1 MIFGIKKENDMEQVK
16 IIEIP
21 NFITIK
27 IVKINEIYSASYVES
42 FSDNHFYRNE
52 FDQMVT
58 HLKFPMPYSLCFKT
72 PKIIENRK
80 LEDLKEKI
88 YKLYKELK
96 DQIPRAEKGQKYYI
110 INRDFTVYNIEDCYH
125 GIDNVQYNSYNYFL
139 SEIQAKKFASKM
151 QEYLM
156 ELWKEEMEKK

>member
-1 MIFGIKKENDMEQVK
+1 MEEQ
-16 IIEIP
+16 IIEI
-21 NFITIK
+21 NDFITIK
-27 IVKINEIYSASYVES
+27 IVKINEIYSAGYVES

-80 LEDLKEKI
+80 LKEKI

-96 DQIPRAEKGQKYYI
+96 DQIPRAEKGQEYYV
-110 INRDFTVYNIEDCYH
+110 INADFRVIKFIELNKDFDYKLYCA
-125 GIDNVQYNSYNYFL
+125 YNYFV
-139 SEIQAKKFASKM
+139 SENQAKRFASKI
-151 QEYLM
+151 QNYII
-156 ELWKEEMEKK
+156 ELWKEELKNGN

>member
-1 MIFGIKKENDMEQVK
+1 MEEQIKK
-16 IIEIP
+16 IEIP

-27 IVKINEIYSASYVES
+27 IVKINEIYSAGYVES

-58 HLKFPMPYSLCFKT
+58 HLRYPMPYSLCFKE

-88 YKLYKELK
+88 YKLYKDLK
-96 DQIPRAEKGQKYYI
+96 DQIPRAEKGQEYYVINADFRI
-110 INRDFTVYNIEDCYH
+110 ITFIELNDEYDNIKH
-125 GIDNVQYNSYNYFL
+125 RTKNYFL
-139 SEIQAKKFASKM
+139 DKSQARRFASKM
-151 QEYLM
+151 QDYLI
-156 ELWKEEMEKK
+156 ELWKEELKK

>member
-1 MIFGIKKENDMEQVK
+1 MEEQ
-16 IIEIP
+16 IIEI
-21 NFITIK
+21 NDFITIK
-27 IVKINEIYSASYVES
+27 IVKINEIYSAGYVES

-96 DQIPRAEKGQKYYI
+96 DQIPRAEKGQEYYV
-110 INRDFTVYNIEDCYH
+110 INADFRVVKTIELNDDFDYKL
-125 GIDNVQYNSYNYFL
+125 YFAYNYFT
-139 SEIQAKKFASKM
+139 SENQAKEFASKLKGALIDLW
-151 QEYLM
+151 EE
-156 ELWKEEMEKK
+156 ELKK